1 MKIDTVRLVNYRRY
15 SDLKINFHAR
25 FNVLAGING
34 SGKTTILNAICETFT
49 GFTQFLQV
57 KSPDIL
63 KDAALARLRPVPNGH
78 QVRFEPQYPLK
89 VQMWGKVFE
98 QLAHWGVK
106 KESPIAP
113 AQLDEQVGGEGR
125 KRNEFESLSSIFPA
139 YLRRDFSRELM
150 EGESQQTLPLL
161 LFYRARRTW
170 DQGQPDEL
178 HAAQERNSRF
188 DAYSS
193 WWDASLDASS
203 LQSWVIGK
211 CLERYQKSSES
222 GIAFDAI
229 DDDELALVNGAL
241 AAVLPGYKGLRYDMK
256 QRTLFLEKND
266 AFEPASPFS
275 NLSDGQKSVVG
286 LLVDMA
292 RRLCL
297 LNPHLGNAVI
307 RDTPGVILID
317 ELDMH
322 LHPRWQR
329 DLTRGLQQAF
339 PSLQFIVSSHS
350 PQVLGELRPEQIIL
364 LDVEGT
370 AHPEASYGLD
380 SSKILEEVMDAPMR
394 AEPIEEKLTQ
404 LFAAL
409 ARNEL
414 AVAREYIAT
423 LSALAPN
430 LPEVGRAE
438 AIISRKEIIGR

>member
-15 SDLKINFHAR
+15 SDLTINFNAK

-34 SGKTTILNAICETFT
+34 SGKSTILNAICETFT

-63 KDAALARLRPVPNGH
+63 KDGALARLQPVANGH
-78 QVRFEPQYPLK
+78 QVRFESQYPLK
-89 VQMWGKVFE
+89 VQMWGEVFE

-106 KESPIAP
+106 RESSIAP
-113 AQLDEQVGGEGR
+113 AQLDEHVAGEGR
-125 KRNEFESLSSIFPA
+125 QRNGYESLSSIFPA
-139 YLRRDFSRELM
+139 YLKRDFTHEVM
-150 EGESQQTLPLL
+150 AGESQQALPLL
-161 LFYRARRTW
+161 LFYRAKRSW

-188 DAYSS
+188 DAYNS

-286 LLVDMA
+286 LLVDIA
-292 RRLCL
+292 RRICL
-297 LNPHLGNAVI
+297 LNPHLGNAVM
-307 RDTPGVILID
+307 RDTPGIILID

-329 DLTRGLQQAF
+329 DLTRGLQIAF

-350 PQVLGELRPEQIIL
+350 PQVLGELQPEQIIL
-364 LDVEGT
+364 LVAEG
-370 AHPEASYGLD
+370 AARPEASYGLD

-394 AEPIEEKLTQ
+394 AEVVEEKLAR
-404 LFAAL
+404 LFEAL
-409 ARNEL
+409 ARNDL
-414 AVAREYIAT
+414 AVAREGIAI
-423 LSALAPN
+423 LSALAPD
-430 LPEVGRAE
+430 LPEIGRAE

>member
-1 MKIDTVRLVNYRRY
+1 MKIDTVRLENYRRY
-15 SDLKINFHAR
+15 RDLKINFDAH

-34 SGKTTILNAICETFT
+34 SGKTTILHAICETFK

-63 KDAALARLRPVPNGH
+63 QDPALARLQPVANGH
-78 QVRFEPQYPLK
+78 QLRFESHYPLK
-89 VQMWGKVFE
+89 VQMWGDVFG
-98 QLAHWGVK
+98 QLVHWGVK
-106 KESPIAP
+106 KESLIAP
-113 AQLDEQVGGEGR
+113 AQLDDEVAGEGR
-125 KRNEFESLSSIFPA
+125 QRNGYESLSSIFPA
-139 YLRRDFSRELM
+139 YLRRDFSHEAM
-150 EGESQQTLPLL
+150 ADESRQTLPLL
-161 LFYRARRTW
+161 LFYRAKRSW

-178 HAAQERNSRF
+178 YAAQERNSRF

-193 WWDASLDASS
+193 WWDASRDASS

-241 AAVLPGYKGLRYDMK
+241 AAVLPEYKGLRYDMK

-266 AFEPASPFS
+266 VFEPASPFS

-286 LLVDMA
+286 LLVDIG
-292 RRLCL
+292 RRICL
-297 LNPHLGNAVI
+297 LNPHLDDAVL
-307 RDTPGVILID
+307 RKTPGVILID

-329 DLTRGLQQAF
+329 YLARGLQQAF

-350 PQVLGELRPEQIIL
+350 PQVLGELQPEQIIL
-364 LDVEGT
+364 LDAQGA

-380 SSKILEEVMDAPMR
+380 SSQILEEVMDAPVR
-394 AEPIEEKLTQ
+394 AELVEEKLMQ
-404 LFAAL
+404 LFEAL
-409 ARNEL
+409 ARNEI
-414 AVAREYIAT
+414 AVAHEYIAA

-430 LPEVGRAE
+430 LPEIGRAE

>member
-1 MKIDTVRLVNYRRY
+1 MKIATVRLENYRRY
-15 SDLKINFHAR
+15 SDLTINFNAH
-25 FNVLAGING
+25 FNVLAGVNG
-34 SGKTTILNAICETFT
+34 SGKTTILNAICETFA

-57 KSPDIL
+57 KGPDIL
-63 KDAALARLRPVPNGH
+63 KDAGLARLQAVANGY
-78 QVRFEPQYPLK
+78 QLRFEPQYPLK
-89 VQMWGKVFE
+89 VQMWGETFNQSVR
-98 QLAHWGVK
+98 WGVK
-106 KESPIAP
+106 KDTVIAV
-113 AQLDEQVGGEGR
+113 AEVDHLVSGNGRNGGGYEPP
-125 KRNEFESLSSIFPA
+125 SSILPA
-139 YLRRDFSRELM
+139 HLARDISRELM
-150 EGESQQTLPLL
+150 AGESQQTLPLL
-161 LFYRARRTW
+161 LFYRARRSW

-193 WWDASLDASS
+193 WWDASLAASS
-203 LQSWVIGK
+203 LQNWVIGK

-256 QRTLFLEKND
+256 QRTLFLEKNE

-292 RRLCL
+292 RRICL
-297 LNPHLGNAVI
+297 LNPHLGDAVM
-307 RDTPGVILID
+307 RETPGVILID

-350 PQVLGELRPEQIIL
+350 PQVLGELQPEQIIL
-364 LDVEGT
+364 LNVEGT

-380 SSKILEEVMDAPMR
+380 SSKILEEVMDAPVR
-394 AEPIEEKLTQ
+394 AEMVEEKLTQ
-404 LFAAL
+404 LFEAL
-409 ARNEL
+409 ARNEI
-414 AVAREYIAT
+414 AVARDHIAT
-423 LSALAPN
+423 LSALAPK
-430 LPEVGRAE
+430 LPEIGRAK